1 MVRQRS
7 EERLSHWL
15 RQPRGPAAGS
25 RKARQ
30 LTARVLMLWEGKGR
44 PRQVR
49 LIEEEE
55 EVDEGEGSGG
65 SLGSI
70 LELGGEA
77 QVWVQALED
86 PRP

>member
-1 MVRQRS
+1 MARQRN

-15 RQPRGPAAGS
+15 RQPHGPAAGS

-30 LTARVLMLWEGKGR
+30 LTARVLILWKEKGR

-55 EVDEGEGSGG
+55 EADEGEVSGS
-65 SLGSI
+65 SLGGI
-70 LELGGEA
+70 LELVGEA
-77 QVWVQALED
+77 QVWV
-86 PRP
+86 